1 MPNELIGAMVNM
13 REQEA
18 LELAKKML
26 GTGEDSLKI
35 LELCRKA
42 LEIVGERFE
51 AEEYF
56 LPELIMAGE
65 MLKKISQIAK
75 PFMKQES
82 NQKTEVIGKVVIGS
96 VKGDIHDIGK
106 DIVVFMLEINGFE
119 VHDLGVDVAA
129 GCWRTLKMV
138 N

>member
-42 LEIVGERFE
+42 LEVVGERFE

>member
-26 GTGEDSLKI
+26 GAGEDSLKI